1 MKNLISF
8 FIFILFSLLG
18 MWWYYSCNW
27 CLGDRNKGSSIV
39 KEQIDPEAEA
49 KAKKAYEDSLALAH
63 GFYAKDNQ
71 NTDVFRYPE
80 NLQINNSDF
89 TVNIPD
95 GIRGFENK
103 IAGYLGQNQ
112 GQELIISG
120 YETSEEQKKD
130 TLTGVSRANF
140 IKDILVNAG
149 INGDRIVTK
158 AKLYTYNYDTNG
170 YYNGGILLNF
180 HKIDESRLKEVEKGI
195 ANRVLYS
202 DFGSKEFKP
211 DATLSNYALELKT
224 YLNKYPNKNVLLVG
238 HTDNVGD
245 ENANQYFG
253 LERANNVKNYL
264 ASQGIPIEKLTT
276 ESKGESNPIAP
287 NDTEEN
293 RAKNRR
299 IEITVN

>member
-8 FIFILFSLLG
+8 LFFILFALLG

-39 KEQIDPEAEA
+39 EEQIDTETEA
-49 KAKKAYEDSLALAH
+49 KAKKTYEDSLALAH
-63 GFYAKDNQ
+63 GFYAKNTQ

-80 NLQINNSDF
+80 NLQINNTDF

-103 IAGYLGQNQ
+103 IADYLGENQ
-112 GQELIISG
+112 GQELTIYG
-120 YETSEEQKKD
+120 YETLEEQKKD

-140 IKDILVNAG
+140 MKDILVNAG

-158 AKLYTYNYDTNG
+158 AKLNTYDYNNDG

-180 HKIDESRLKEVEKGI
+180 DKIDESRLKEIEKGI
-195 ANRVLYS
+195 ANKTLYS
-202 DFGSKEFKP
+202 DFGSKDFKP
-211 DATLSNYALELKT
+211 DATLTNYALELKA
-224 YLNKYPNKNVLLVG
+224 YLNKYPDKKVLITG
-238 HTDNVGD
+238 HTDDVGTN
-245 ENANQYFG
+245 EGNQYFG
-253 LERANNVKNYL
+253 LVRANNVKKYL
-264 ASQGIPIEKLTT
+264 VSQSIPIEKLTT

-287 NDTEEN
+287 NDTDIN
-293 RAKNRR
+293 KAKNRR
-299 IEITVN
+299 IEIIVN